1 MAKIQNVL
9 RPVNNVKNKTGFFS
23 MLVLEQREKR
33 KDNLSLC
40 MNSVMTTDDR
50 ANLIFLEKG

>member
-9 RPVNNVKNKTGFFS
+9 RPVNNVKNKKGFFS